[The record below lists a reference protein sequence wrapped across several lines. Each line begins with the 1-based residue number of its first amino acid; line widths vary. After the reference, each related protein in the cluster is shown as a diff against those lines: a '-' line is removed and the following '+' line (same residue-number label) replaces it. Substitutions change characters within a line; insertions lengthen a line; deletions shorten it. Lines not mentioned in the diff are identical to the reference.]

1 VTRGGR
7 VGINRVLILVAR
19 KRESV
24 GGRDKSG
31 ILKRFEEYLL
41 DSKMYPDERIPEDE
55 VRLLT
60 RAAHY
65 AISKC

>member
-1 VTRGGR
+1 
-7 VGINRVLILVAR
+7 VAR

-24 GGRDKSG
+24 KERDKSG